1 MSDLLDQKLEVSSV
15 CEQLIRKSKKQYV
28 TIAVLFSIISLIG
41 LVALVHRAY
50 IYSQREFRSENLDL
64 NEKIYPYL
72 MILYMFLCLFQLYYY
87 FKAITNQKNAVD
99 NTDQNKFETSFKYYI
114 NGNKLNIISLALYLF
129 IQLFPL
135 ATAFINE

>member
-28 TIAVLFSIISLIG
+28 TIAVLFSITSLIG

-50 IYSQREFRSENLDL
+50 IYSQREFRFENQDL

-72 MILYMFLCLFQLYYY
+72 MILYMLLCLFQLYYY

-135 ATAFINE
+135 AIAFINE